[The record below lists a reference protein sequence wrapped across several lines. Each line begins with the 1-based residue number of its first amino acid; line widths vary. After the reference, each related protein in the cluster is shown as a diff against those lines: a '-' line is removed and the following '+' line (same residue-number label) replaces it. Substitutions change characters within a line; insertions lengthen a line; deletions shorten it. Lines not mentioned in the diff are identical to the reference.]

1 MTGTYRYRLGQ
12 KYYYK
17 VILGHTSNTKN
28 FGRRGIQATKILYVF
43 THFMPRAWPNSWANS
58 QALPAS
64 LFDTSVTEPTQN
76 DKKGLMRKVNLVLV
90 QRKMHQCLNSH

>member
-1 MTGTYRYRLGQ
+1 MTGTYIGIGWVE
-12 KYYYK
+12 KYYYRA
-17 VILGHTSNTKN
+17 ILGHTSKTKN
-28 FGRRGIQATKILYVF
+28 FGRRGIQAHN

-64 LFDTSVTEPTQN
+64 LFDSSVTEPTQN